1 MSKEKTNYNS
11 GDVPQKERGFQLTR
25 EGIPPV
31 TELIAKLRENYDFFL
46 RDGREG
52 NYLDIETLRTQ
63 IVRARPNDI
72 RPGRLGKLFLRDRL
86 WRGDHTA
93 RHNRTFET

>member
-31 TELIAKLRENYDFFL
+31 TELIAKLRENYNFS
-46 RDGREG
+46 
-52 NYLDIETLRTQ
+52 
-63 IVRARPNDI
+63 P
-72 RPGRLGKLFLRDRL
+72 
-86 WRGDHTA
+86 
-93 RHNRTFET
+93 